1 MNMANRYQ
9 DPMTSPNFIP
19 PNFNNRLL
27 ADYSGA
33 EKGKKTSK
41 ILVRELWIGG
51 IPEGIS
57 EGHMREIMSQFGSVE
72 NL

>member
-1 MNMANRYQ
+1 MNAANRYQ
-9 DPMTSPNFIP
+9 DPMAPQPNFIS

-57 EGHMREIMSQFGSVE
+57 
-72 NL
+72 